1 MCPEFC
7 PGYPRVGG
15 IYLAGG
21 ILAKNLSHIQTEVF
35 RQHFEENDRHRDI
48 LQAIP
53 IWVITN
59 YDVSLFGAAFAA
71 SLPA

>member
-1 MCPEFC
+1 LPS
-7 PGYPRVGG
+7 PWGR

-21 ILAKNLSHIQTEVF
+21 IPAKNLSQIQTEVF
-35 RQHFEENDRHRDI
+35 RQHFEENDRHREM

-59 YDVSLFGAAFAA
+59 YDVSPFGAAFAA
-71 SLPA
+71 SLPP